1 MPTIL
6 KSREQIL
13 RKIDLANARIKKLKT
28 LAQDALDSEQLF
40 LGSDV
45 NETRKFR
52 EEADKHFRAIKRLE
66 KVRLAKLGRAL
77 AEFDTVPLGE
87 NQLVAGLDDS
97 RVTL

>member
-1 MPTIL
+1 MPTVL
-6 KSREQIL
+6 KSREQII
-13 RKIDLANARIKKLKT
+13 RKIDLAHKRIAKLKT

-52 EEADKHFRAIKRLE
+52 EEADKHFRAIERLE
-66 KVRLAKLGRAL
+66 KRRLVKLGRAL

-87 NQLVAGLDDS
+87 GQLIEGLDDAH
-97 RVTL
+97 VAL